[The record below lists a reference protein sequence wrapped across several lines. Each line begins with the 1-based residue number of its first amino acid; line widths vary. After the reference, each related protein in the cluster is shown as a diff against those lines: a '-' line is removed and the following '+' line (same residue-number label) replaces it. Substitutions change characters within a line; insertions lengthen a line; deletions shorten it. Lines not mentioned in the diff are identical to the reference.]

1 MSLSQRKIFCLVS
14 AGLVLICLA
23 PLSGRLHGNRA
34 QLLAVARGAQGQSQA
49 QAGSD
54 EKLRALLLERYDI
67 LKRFAES
74 YNELLKFGRVEWSDA
89 ANATV
94 AMFHAEADLCL
105 TGSERIKVYEKFV
118 ETLRGFEAS
127 IASEAAAS
135 RRPRAEADKVKVARL
150 EAQIRLEQL
159 RLAQKPS

>member
-1 MSLSQRKIFCLVS
+1 MSLSQRKTCCLVS
-14 AGLVLICLA
+14 SGLLLICLA
-23 PLSGRLHGNRA
+23 TLGGRLHSGRA
-34 QLLAVARGAQGQSQA
+34 QLLAVAHAAEGQNQL
-49 QAGSD
+49 QVGSN

-105 TGSERIKVYEKFV
+105 TGSERIKVFEKLV